1 MRCKSTEKII
11 REIGMPNRKMF
22 KEKNNNLSPNS
33 ALVGR
38 NSNLKTESKRKGGR
52 ELFPDKYLVMAHND
66 A

>member
-1 MRCKSTEKII
+1 
-11 REIGMPNRKMF
+11 MPNRKTF
-22 KEKNNNLSPNS
+22 KEKKKNNLSPNS